1 MSFLFISLESRNDT
15 VYLAKVWLDSPS
27 TLATEQVSHATLDNM
42 GTKRTY
48 RYVLRV
54 INSLTHV
61 SLLLKTTNGKQE
73 QAEAGQSV
81 RLPHQKLWDQ

>member
-1 MSFLFISLESRNDT
+1 MQS
-15 VYLAKVWLDSPS
+15 V
-27 TLATEQVSHATLDNM
+27 DNM

-48 RYVLRV
+48 RYVVRV
-54 INSLTHV
+54 INSHTHV